1 MPDERNMR
9 ASTVMSGAG
18 TRPNV
23 LPCAAVVRFFRPVSR
38 IGAWLGRLVRE
49 DGVVGTIA
57 LAFALSEL
65 VTLGWDLPGSHGWE
79 NDGVAPRDLFGGLA
93 NNLTPGHAHR
103 YPLLHYLV
111 LAVPCLPV
119 LLVAALSGPLS
130 TEALRDRVLS
140 VPTMTA
146 VSVIAKLVA
155 TAMAA
160 MALVVLAR
168 LVRRTF
174 GARSGRFAALFA
186 ATNLTFAFY
195 GRVSNLDVP
204 YLFWTVLALD
214 RLLDVAE
221 TGELRDHL
229 AFAALAA
236 ASIATKDQ
244 AHASYILVFPLY
256 VFVSLRGTGGD
267 AQKRVFIT
275 FAKAALVAALAYGFA
290 SGALLNPTGF
300 VKRLAELRGPAS
312 QDWRAYSQDLAG
324 FVANVRAVFARQP
337 ADFWPLPMLGL
348 AYMGVIVGLFSRA
361 PDPSVRSSTL
371 ASGGKLAV
379 LRPLSLVAGA
389 SNLVFFALLV
399 GRAEHRFLLPFGFF
413 LSAYGGVACDAL
425 LSRVPSGALQKA
437 LVCVLGAGFG
447 WAAVKSFTVHL
458 TQLGDA
464 RREVV
469 RYLASLPRGSSV
481 ETYGLTVYQPHFD
494 VSPGS
499 PYRVSRVGPEPPAA
513 RNPLVGVAEVKGA
526 IGDAPARR
534 PDAIVLSEGFSNAYL
549 EPKGRRGMP
558 ASAVVRA
565 RQRDRATASFVEQ
578 AARNGLP
585 GYRRALVARAALP
598 SWATAIGLRPVRIQS
613 TTGSNV
619 WVLVRTPTARATEP
633 APPTLP
639 TTTVLR

>member
-1 MPDERNMR
+1 M
-9 ASTVMSGAG
+9 VMSGAD

-23 LPCAAVVRFFRPVSR
+23 LPCAAVVRFFRPASR
-38 IGAWLGRLVRE
+38 LGAWLGRLIRE
-49 DGVVGTIA
+49 DGAVAAIA
-57 LAFALSEL
+57 LAFLLTEL
-65 VTLGWDLPGSHGWE
+65 MTLGWDLPGSHGWE

-93 NNLTPGHAHR
+93 NNLTPGDAHR

-130 TEALRDRVLS
+130 AEALRDRVLS

-160 MALVVLAR
+160 IALVVLAR
-168 LVRRTF
+168 IVRRTF

-221 TGELRDHL
+221 TGALGDHL

-236 ASIATKDQ
+236 ASVATKDQ
-244 AHASYILVFPLY
+244 AYASYVLVFPLY
-256 VFVSLRGTGGD
+256 LFVLLRGARGD
-267 AQKRVFIT
+267 ARKRVFVT
-275 FAKAALVAALAYGFA
+275 GATAAAVAVLVYGFA

-300 VKRLAELRGPAS
+300 VRRLAELRGPAS

-337 ADFWPLPMLGL
+337 ADFWPLPMLAL
-348 AYMGVIVGLFSRA
+348 AYVGVLVGLFSRMSKA
-361 PDPSVRSSTL
+361 
-371 ASGGKLAV
+371 GELAV
-379 LRPLSLVAGA
+379 LRFLPLVAGA

-437 LVCVLGAGFG
+437 GLGVLGVGFA
-447 WAAVKSFTVHL
+447 WAALSSFAVHL

-469 RYLASLPRGSSV
+469 RYLARLPRGSSV

-494 VSPGS
+494 VSRDS
-499 PYRVSRVGPEPPAA
+499 PYRVSRVGPEAPAA
-513 RNPLVGVAEVKGA
+513 RNPLVGVAEVRGS
-526 IGDAPARR
+526 IGDAPSRR
-534 PDAIVLSEGFSNAYL
+534 PHAIVLSEGFSNAYL
-549 EPKGRRGMP
+549 EKGRLGAP

-565 RQRDRATASFVEQ
+565 RQRDTATASFVEQ
-578 AARNGLP
+578 AVRDGLP
-585 GYRRALVARAALP
+585 GYRRALVARATLP
-598 SWATAIGLRPVRIQS
+598 AWATALGLRPVRIQS

-619 WVLVRTPTARATEP
+619 WVLVRTPTASATEP
-633 APPTLP
+633 APPALP

>member
-1 MPDERNMR
+1 MPDARNMR
-9 ASTVMSGAG
+9 ASTVMSGAD

-23 LPCAAVVRFFRPVSR
+23 LPCAAVVRFFRPASQL
-38 IGAWLGRLVRE
+38 GAWLGRLVRE
-49 DGVVGTIA
+49 DGAVAAIA
-57 LAFALSEL
+57 LVFALSEL
-65 VTLGWDLPGSHGWE
+65 VTVGWDLPGSHGWE

-130 TEALRDRVLS
+130 AEALRDRVLS

-146 VSVIAKLVA
+146 VSVTAKLVA
-155 TAMAA
+155 TAMAVI
-160 MALVVLAR
+160 ALVVLAR
-168 LVRRTF
+168 IVRRTF
-174 GARSGRFAALFA
+174 GVRSGRFAALFA

-221 TGELRDHL
+221 TGALRDHL
-229 AFAALAA
+229 VFAALAA

-244 AHASYILVFPLY
+244 AYASYVLVFPMY
-256 VFVSLRGTGGD
+256 IYVSLRGTGGD
-267 AQKRVFIT
+267 ARKRVFVT
-275 FAKAALVAALAYGFA
+275 FAKAAVVATLAYGFA

-324 FVANVRAVFARQP
+324 FVANVRAAFARQP

-348 AYMGVIVGLFSRA
+348 AYAGVLVGLFSRA
-361 PDPSVRSSTL
+361 PEDT
-371 ASGGKLAV
+371 KLAV
-379 LRPLSLVAGA
+379 LRPLSLLAGA

-437 LVCVLGAGFG
+437 AVCVLGVGFG
-447 WAAVKSFTVHL
+447 WAAVTSFAVHL

-464 RREVV
+464 RREVA
-469 RYLASLPRGSSV
+469 RYLAGLPMGSSV

-494 VSPGS
+494 VSPAS
-499 PYRVSRVGPEPPAA
+499 PYRVSRIGPEPPAA
-513 RNPLVGVAEVKGA
+513 RNPLVGALEVKGA

-549 EPKGRRGMP
+549 EPKGRLGMP
-558 ASAVVRA
+558 SSAVVRA

-578 AARNGLP
+578 ATRDGLP
-585 GYRRALVARAALP
+585 GYRRALVARATLP

-613 TTGSNV
+613 TTGSSV
-619 WVLVRTPTARATEP
+619 WVLVRTPAASATEP
-633 APPTLP
+633 APALP

>member
-1 MPDERNMR
+1 
-9 ASTVMSGAG
+9 MSGAD

-23 LPCAAVVRFFRPVSR
+23 LPCAAVVRFFRPASR
-38 IGAWLGRLVRE
+38 LGAWLGRLVRE
-49 DGVVGTIA
+49 DGAVAVIA
-57 LAFALSEL
+57 LVFALSEL

-119 LLVAALSGPLS
+119 LVVAALAGPLS
-130 TEALRDRVLS
+130 GDALRERVLS
-140 VPTMTA
+140 IPTMTA

-160 MALVVLAR
+160 IALVVLAR
-168 LVRRTF
+168 IVRRTF
-174 GARSGRFAALFA
+174 GARSARFAALFA

-221 TGELRDHL
+221 NGALRDHL

-236 ASIATKDQ
+236 ASVATKDQ
-244 AHASYILVFPLY
+244 AYATYVLVLPLY
-256 VFVSLRGTGGD
+256 AFVSLRGARED
-267 AQKRVFIT
+267 ARKRVFVT
-275 FAKAALVAALAYGFA
+275 FAKVALVSVLAYGLA

-300 VKRLAELRGPAS
+300 VKRVAELRGPAS

-324 FVANVRAVFARQP
+324 FVANLRAVFARQP
-337 ADFWPLPMLGL
+337 ADFWPLPMLGF
-348 AYMGVIVGLFSRA
+348 AYAGLLVGLFSRA
-361 PDPSVRSSTL
+361 PER
-371 ASGGKLAV
+371 GKLAV
-379 LRPLSLVAGA
+379 LRPLPFLAGA

-413 LSAYGGVACDAL
+413 LSAYGGVACDTL
-425 LSRVPSGALQKA
+425 LSRVPFGALQKVA
-437 LVCVLGAGFG
+437 LTVLGMGFG
-447 WAAVKSFTVHL
+447 WAALSSFAVHL
-458 TQLGDA
+458 TQLGDG
-464 RREVV
+464 RREVA
-469 RYLASLPRGSSV
+469 RYLASLPGGSSV

-494 VSPGS
+494 VSQGS

-513 RNPLVGVAEVKGA
+513 RNPLVGATEVRAA

-558 ASAVVRA
+558 SSAVVRA

-578 AARNGLP
+578 AVRDGLP
-585 GYRRALVARAALP
+585 GYRRALVARATLP
-598 SWATAIGLRPVRIQS
+598 RWATAIGLRPVRIQS
-613 TTGSNV
+613 TTGGAV
-619 WVLVRTPTARATEP
+619 WVLVRTRAPRATEP
-633 APPTLP
+633 APPALP
-639 TTTVLR
+639 TTTVLW

>member
-1 MPDERNMR
+1 M
-9 ASTVMSGAG
+9 
-18 TRPNV
+18 
-23 LPCAAVVRFFRPVSR
+23 
-38 IGAWLGRLVRE
+38 
-49 DGVVGTIA
+49 
-57 LAFALSEL
+57 
-65 VTLGWDLPGSHGWE
+65 TLGWDLPGSHGWE

-93 NNLTPGHAHR
+93 NNLTPGQAHR

-119 LLVAALSGPLS
+119 LLVAALSGPS
-130 TEALRDRVLS
+130 SAEALRDRVLS

-160 MALVVLAR
+160 LALVVLAR
-168 LVRRTF
+168 IVRRTF
-174 GARSGRFAALFA
+174 GARSGRYAALFA

-221 TGELRDHL
+221 TGALGDHL

-236 ASIATKDQ
+236 ASVATKDQ
-244 AHASYILVFPLY
+244 AYASYVLVLPLY
-256 VFVSLRGTGGD
+256 VFVSLRGARRD
-267 AQKRVFIT
+267 ARKRVFVTI
-275 FAKAALVAALAYGFA
+275 AKAAAVAALVYGFA

-300 VKRLAELRGPAS
+300 VKRLAELRGSAS

-348 AYMGVIVGLFSRA
+348 AYAGVLVGLFSRVPRA
-361 PDPSVRSSTL
+361 GT
-371 ASGGKLAV
+371 LAV
-379 LRPLSLVAGA
+379 LRFLPLVAGA
-389 SNLVFFALLV
+389 SNLVFFSLLV

-437 LVCVLGAGFG
+437 GLGVLGVGFG
-447 WAAVKSFTVHL
+447 WAALSSFAVHL

-469 RYLASLPRGSSV
+469 FHLAQLPRGSSV
-481 ETYGLTVYQPHFD
+481 ETYGLTVYQAHFD
-494 VSPGS
+494 VSPES

-513 RNPLVGVAEVKGA
+513 RNPLVGAAEVRGP
-526 IGDAPARR
+526 IGDAPSRR
-534 PDAIVLSEGFSNAYL
+534 PHAIVLSEGFANAYL
-549 EPKGRRGMP
+549 EPKGRPGAP

-565 RQRDRATASFVEQ
+565 RRRDTATASFVEQ
-578 AARNGLP
+578 AVRDALP
-585 GYRRALVARAALP
+585 GYRRALVARATLP
-598 SWATAIGLRPVRIQS
+598 SWATALGLRPVRIQS

-619 WVLVRTPTARATEP
+619 WVLVRTPAASATEP
-633 APPTLP
+633 APPALP
-639 TTTVLR
+639 ETTVLR